1 MSSNGEKRMMKKSG
15 FAQKLLD
22 DLRTRKEQLSIP
34 QNTGEIE
41 QTLLPY
47 HYFPL
52 LDLDVG
58 EVNKS

>member
-1 MSSNGEKRMMKKSG
+1 MMKKSG